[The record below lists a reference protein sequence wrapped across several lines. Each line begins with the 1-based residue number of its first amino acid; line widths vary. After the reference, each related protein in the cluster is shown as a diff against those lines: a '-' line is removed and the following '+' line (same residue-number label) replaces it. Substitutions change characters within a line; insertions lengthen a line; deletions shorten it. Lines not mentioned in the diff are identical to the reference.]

1 MKNILA
7 VLTCFN
13 RKSNTEQAIRTLVQG
28 NPLCKFSFIVV
39 DDNSTDGTYE
49 LVNTLKNEFDI
60 HIIKGSGQLFYSGG
74 MRVGIN
80 YALDN
85 HIHDSFDYL
94 LMLNDD
100 VYFYERCIEKMA
112 HQSEN
117 QGNAIV
123 IGATCNVEDSLSYGA
138 IQYIHGYKYRKIPV
152 ADWQMPADTFNANC
166 VLIPFEIF
174 IRVGSIDPHYKHSLG
189 DFDYGLNIKRNGFD
203 MFSSKEY
210 VGICNTNSSSNT
222 WTDINLSRKER
233 IKKKESVKGA
243 PVKQWFYFLNK
254 NFGFLTAVIGS
265 CTPYLRILIG
275 K

>member
-1 MKNILA
+1 MINILA
-7 VLTCFN
+7 VLTCYN
-13 RKSNTEQAIRTLVQG
+13 RKTYTEQAIRKLVQG

-39 DDNSTDGTYE
+39 DDNSTDGTFE

-74 MRVGIN
+74 MRVGMN

-85 HIHDSFDYL
+85 YNHHSFDYF

-100 VYFYERCIEKMA
+100 VIFFESVIEKLTR
-112 HQSEN
+112 QSEN
-117 QGNAIV
+117 QGGAIIV
-123 IGATCNVEDSLSYGA
+123 GATCDDENSLSYGA
-138 IQYIHGYKYRKIPV
+138 IKYLHGYIYRKIPV
-152 ADWQMPADTFNANC
+152 ADWQIPADTFNANC

-174 IRVGSIDPHYKHSLG
+174 VKTGSIDPYYIHSLG
-189 DFDYGLNIKRNGFD
+189 DFDYGLNLKRNGFRL
-203 MFSSKEY
+203 FSSKEY

-222 WTDINLSRKER
+222 WTDINLNREDR

-243 PVKQWFYFLNK
+243 PAKQWFYFLNK
-254 NFGFLTAVIGS
+254 NFGFLSAIIGS
-265 CTPYLRILIG
+265 CSPYFRILIG